1 MIILFLRFLL
11 ALHSPNQYYIALVIT
26 ISGLILLIYMVEN
39 PDAERYSL
47 YKDKLIATTSNQ
59 KNLLYYCLEDKS
71 SHKNGTSL
79 FHSAII
85 MVVELKMPSHTILW
99 FDHR

>member
-1 MIILFLRFLL
+1 ME
-11 ALHSPNQYYIALVIT
+11 
-26 ISGLILLIYMVEN
+26 EN
-39 PDAERYSL
+39 LDAKRYSL
-47 YKDKLIATTSNQ
+47 CVEKPIATTSNQ
-59 KNLLYYCLEDKS
+59 KNLLYYCSEDKS